1 MLIGR
6 LADAAGVTTKTL
18 RFYEDE
24 GLLPAPVRTRSGYRD
39 YPGEAIERVR
49 FIRNAQGSGLT
60 LAQIRQILAIRDGG
74 DPPCSHLA
82 QLVAQRLEDID
93 QRLAELEHTRTEL
106 RALEQRLESLDPTDC
121 DDIDICA
128 AIPSTSPGT

>member
-6 LADAAGVTTKTL
+6 LADATGVTTKTL

-24 GLLPAPVRTRSGYRD
+24 GLLPAPARTQAGYRD
-39 YPGEAIERVR
+39 YPSEAIERVR

-60 LAQIRQILAIRDGG
+60 LAQISQILAIRDGG
-74 DPPCSHLA
+74 EPPCNHLA

-106 RALEQRLESLDPTDC
+106 HALEQRLESLDPTDC
-121 DDIDICA
+121 DDIGICV
-128 AIPSTSPGT
+128 AIPSTSTGT